1 MTKDLDGLSI
11 LVILFLK
18 QMPPMFLKTKPQCS
32 SKVKKNCYL
41 LMVRPILE
49 YASVV
54 WSPHTQCDIY
64 IYKIEM
70 VQCHTARFTFKN
82 FSCTASVTKMLASLL
97 TTHN

>member
-41 LMVRPILE
+41 LIVRPILE

-54 WSPHTQCDIY
+54 RSPHTQCDQDTRSCVSGQGSHVAHKCLIY
-64 IYKIEM
+64 
-70 VQCHTARFTFKN
+70 RN
-82 FSCTASVTKMLASLL
+82 R
-97 TTHN
+97 